1 MDIPQIR
8 TFIAVVDTG
17 SFIAAAEKVFVTQ
30 STVSIRIK
38 NLEEQLGTSLF
49 ERNKQGA
56 RLTVAGKHFLKHAI
70 ALARIWD
77 EARLSVGLGEQME
90 ALLVIGGQ
98 VSLWDDFLMRL
109 LPWMRIHMPEVAIKT
124 ELGYS
129 PDLMQKLT
137 EGSLDIAIMYRPEN
151 RPGFKIKQI
160 FEEEL
165 VLVSSLPDNTEVF
178 DHDYVFVDWGPEFI
192 SDHALNFPEIT
203 TPRVS
208 LDMGSLGIKYL
219 LLTPSSGYFPK
230 RIAQPLIDN
239 GDIRIVDW
247 APSFK
252 YPAYLAY
259 SDNID
264 IELIKNIQQ
273 GIKVI
278 KKEFS
283 KPSK

>member
-8 TFIAVVDTG
+8 TFIAVADTG

-38 NLEEQLGTSLF
+38 NLEEQLGTTLF

-273 GIKVI
+273 GINVI

>member
-8 TFIAVVDTG
+8 TFIAVADTG

-38 NLEEQLGTSLF
+38 NLEEQLGTTLF

-219 LLTPSSGYFPK
+219 LLTSSSGYFPK

-273 GIKVI
+273 GINVI

>member
-1 MDIPQIR
+1 
-8 TFIAVVDTG
+8 
-17 SFIAAAEKVFVTQ
+17 
-30 STVSIRIK
+30 
-38 NLEEQLGTSLF
+38 
-49 ERNKQGA
+49 
-56 RLTVAGKHFLKHAI
+56 
-70 ALARIWD
+70 
-77 EARLSVGLGEQME
+77 ME

-160 FEEEL
+160 FEEEI

-273 GIKVI
+273 GINVI

>member
-8 TFIAVVDTG
+8 TFIAVADTG

-165 VLVSSLPDNTEVF
+165 VLVSSLSDNTKVF

-239 GDIRIVDW
+239 GDVQIVDW

-259 SDNID
+259 SDNINL
-264 IELIKNIQQ
+264 ELIKNIQQ
-273 GIKVI
+273 GIKAI
-278 KKEFS
+278 KKEFP

>member
-8 TFIAVVDTG
+8 TFIAVADTG

-38 NLEEQLGTSLF
+38 NLEEQLGTTLF

-160 FEEEL
+160 FEEEI

-273 GIKVI
+273 GINVI

>member
-8 TFIAVVDTG
+8 TFIAVADTG

>member
-8 TFIAVVDTG
+8 TFIAVADTG

-38 NLEEQLGTSLF
+38 NLEEQLGTTLF

-203 TPRVS
+203 TQRVS

-273 GIKVI
+273 GINVI

>member
-8 TFIAVVDTG
+8 TFIAVADTG

-38 NLEEQLGTSLF
+38 NLEEQLGTTLF

-56 RLTVAGKHFLKHAI
+56 RLTVAGKHFLKHGI

-151 RPGFKIKQI
+151 RSGFKIKQI

-273 GIKVI
+273 GINVI